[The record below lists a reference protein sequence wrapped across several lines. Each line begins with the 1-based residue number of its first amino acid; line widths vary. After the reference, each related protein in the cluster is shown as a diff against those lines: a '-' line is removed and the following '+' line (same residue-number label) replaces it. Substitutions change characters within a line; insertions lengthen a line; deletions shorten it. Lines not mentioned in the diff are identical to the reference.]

1 MPGLKVTITSTK
13 FLKEL
18 QARMASFAGRAVS
31 GVLVVPPELKWWVW
45 LEYGTLPHGID
56 PHHPPEALRWFDA
69 AGGAVIRDHVNN
81 PGIRPRAF
89 VRKAMPT
96 ISSVMKAAV
105 YAAFLENGFRY
116 TAVRVA
122 VRDAMNDAK
131 AVVVQSLAQE
141 TKTTARTD
149 KDARLPGRLA
159 AQEFAAK
166 STIEIREA

>member
-1 MPGLKVTITSTK
+1 MPGIPVKLTGTR

-18 QARMASFAGRAVS
+18 QARSDSFSGRSIS

-45 LEYGTLPHGID
+45 LEYGTAAHPID
-56 PHHPPEALRWFDA
+56 PGHPPEALRWFDA
-69 AGGAVIRDHVNN
+69 AGGAVIRDHVNH

-96 ISSVMKAAV
+96 ITSVMKAAV
-105 YAAFLENGFRY
+105 YASMLQNGFRY
-116 TAVRVA
+116 TAVRTA
-122 VRDAMNDAK
+122 VRSSMEDAK
-131 AVVVQSLAQE
+131 AVIVQSLAQE

-159 AQEFAAK
+159 AQEFASK
-166 STIEIREA
+166 STIEIRET